1 MKVINFVFCGIFVAM
16 YIAGWLFP
24 KFRRYIKK
32 NIWLDN
38 LPGVLELI
46 FFINLSEYLFVEQWN
61 WEYGEVLSWIAPV
74 LIVLVTSYWWDRLD
88 RKIMRKIKVGI
99 IQQANVADMRINL
112 MNLAK
117 SIESCAAHGAQLV
130 VLQELHNSLY
140 FCQTEN
146 TQLFDLAEPI
156 PGPSTGF
163 YSELAAANNIVLVTS
178 LFEKRAPGLYHNT
191 AVVFE
196 RDGSIAGKYRKMHIP
211 DDPAYYEKF
220 YFTPGDLGFEPIQTS
235 LGKLGVLVCWDQWYP
250 EAARLMALKGAE
262 LLIYPTAIG
271 WESSDT
277 DDEKVRQLNAWIISQ
292 RGHAVANGLPVISV
306 NRVGHE
312 PDPSM
317 QTNGIQFWGNSFVVG
332 PQGEFLAQ
340 AGNEQPENIVVEV
353 DLERSEN
360 VRRWWP
366 FLRDRRIDAYE
377 GLTKRFLD

>member
-1 MKVINFVFCGIFVAM
+1 MKIGIVQQHNTADVADNM
-16 YIAGWLFP
+16 
-24 KFRRYIKK
+24 RR
-32 NIWLDN
+32 LAA
-38 LPGVLELI
+38 
-46 FFINLSEYLFVEQWN
+46 SVEQ
-61 WEYGEVLSWIAPV
+61 
-74 LIVLVTSYWWDRLD
+74 
-88 RKIMRKIKVGI
+88 
-99 IQQANVADMRINL
+99 
-112 MNLAK
+112 LAQ
-117 SIESCAAHGAQLV
+117 EGAQLV

-140 FCQTEN
+140 FCQTEDVAN
-146 TQLFDLAEPI
+146 FDLAEPI
-156 PGPSTGF
+156 PGPSTQF
-163 YSELAAANNIVLVTS
+163 YGELAKRLGVVIVTS
-178 LFEKRAPGLYHNT
+178 LFERRSAGLYHNT
-191 AVVFE
+191 AVVIE
-196 RDGSIAGKYRKMHIP
+196 RDGTIAGKYRKMHIP

-220 YFTPGDLGFEPIQTS
+220 YFTPGDLGFHPISTS
-235 LGKLGVLVCWDQWYP
+235 LCKLGVQVCWDQWYP

-277 DDEKVRQLNAWIISQ
+277 DDEKARQLNAWIISQ

-317 QTNGIQFWGNSFVVG
+317 QTNGIRFWGNSFVVG

-353 DLERSEN
+353 DMERSEN

>member
-1 MKVINFVFCGIFVAM
+1 
-16 YIAGWLFP
+16 
-24 KFRRYIKK
+24 
-32 NIWLDN
+32 
-38 LPGVLELI
+38 
-46 FFINLSEYLFVEQWN
+46 
-61 WEYGEVLSWIAPV
+61 
-74 LIVLVTSYWWDRLD
+74 
-88 RKIMRKIKVGI
+88 MRKIKVGVV
-99 IQQANVADMRINL
+99 QQANTADLKTNL

-117 SIESCAAHGAQLV
+117 NIKECASNGAQLV
-130 VLQELHNSLY
+130 VLQELHNTLY

-191 AVVFE
+191 AVIFE
-196 RDGSIAGKYRKMHIP
+196 CDGTIAGKYRKMHIP

-235 LGKLGVLVCWDQWYP
+235 LGKLGVMVCWDQWYP

-262 LLIYPTAIG
+262 ILIYPTAIG

-277 DDEKVRQLNAWIISQ
+277 VAEKARQLDAWIISQ
-292 RGHAVANGLPVISV
+292 RAHAVANGIPVISV

-312 PDPSM
+312 SDPSS
-317 QTNGIQFWGNSFVVG
+317 QTNGILFWGNSFVAG

-340 AGNEQPENIVVEV
+340 AGNEQSENMVVEI
-353 DLERSEN
+353 DLQHSEN

-366 FLRDRRIDAYE
+366 FLRDRRIDVYE
-377 GLTKRFLD
+377 GITKRFLD